1 MRKRKRDKQE
11 ARKIIFDGKQKTD
24 DRNTCKLNIELNL
37 TVKCWMIREKEN
49 KNKCKDLKRGEE
61 KIQIHNNE

>member
-1 MRKRKRDKQE
+1 MRESEKETERDKQE

-37 TVKCWMIREKEN
+37 TVKC
-49 KNKCKDLKRGEE
+49 
-61 KIQIHNNE
+61 